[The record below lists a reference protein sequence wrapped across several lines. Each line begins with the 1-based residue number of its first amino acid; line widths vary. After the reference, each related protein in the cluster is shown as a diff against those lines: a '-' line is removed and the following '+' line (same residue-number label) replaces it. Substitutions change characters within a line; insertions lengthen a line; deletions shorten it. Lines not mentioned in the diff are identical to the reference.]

1 MTLRSNKPLRNL
13 GVYTLNDLELV
24 LLKRSEVL
32 AFLFSRENWSL
43 RGPVNYR
50 VSHGMIFQHGQ
61 STEWTDEDLFDT
73 GMTAKVPSLLNL
85 LNGTKE

>member
-1 MTLRSNKPLRNL
+1 MNLRSNKPLRNL
-13 GVYTLNDLELV
+13 GVYILNDLELI

-43 RGPVNYR
+43 RGPVDYR
-50 VSHGMIFQHGQ
+50 ISHGMIFQNGR
-61 STEWTDEDLFDT
+61 STKWTDEDLFDT
-73 GMTAKVPSLLNL
+73 GMTAKEPSRSNL